1 VNDHAYQEFVEAER
15 ELERMGWEA
24 LERCYNGI
32 ATAADVLLLAK
43 LAGLTGWK
51 PNAQRRAA

>member
-1 VNDHAYQEFVEAER
+1 MNEPAYQEFVEAER

-24 LERCYNGI
+24 LERCYNGK
-32 ATAADVLLLAK
+32 ANAADVLLLAK

-51 PNAQRRAA
+51 PNAQRGTT